1 MIVSLKLAIII
12 FIIYGLLW
20 LAKADAW
27 TLDEHEKTPRN
38 NKSESSTEV
47 LWGESA
53 TPQVK
58 LVPLNSNGT
67 PNLSAPVYV
76 IKSDTYRSDKQK

>member
-1 MIVSLKLAIII
+1 MSLKLAIII
-12 FIIYGLLW
+12 FIIYGLFW
-20 LAKADAW
+20 LAKADAL

-38 NKSESSTEV
+38 NKSDSTTEV
-47 LWGESA
+47 LWGEST

-58 LVPLNSNGT
+58 LVPFNSNGT

-76 IKSDTYRSDKQK
+76 IKSDAYRSDKQK